1 MGLPV
6 GAAFLLRTP
15 LAAAS
20 FTAWHHRIPLP
31 LSLPRLFLA
40 SPGASSSSAILP
52 LPLRSCSCSL
62 PARFSSVLSR
72 DRGGGVAVSAMDAA
86 GVDGAPA
93 SHGNCSAPLSPAS
106 AIQFLTLI
114 QRLKTTKRTGWV
126 NHGVKESESIADH
139 MYRMAIM
146 AMISGDLPGVNK
158 DRCVKMAVVHDI
170 AEAIVGDITPNDNIP
185 KEEKN
190 RLESAAIDEMC
201 VVLEGGLAAD
211 EVKELWLEYENNST
225 PEAKFVKDLDKLEMI
240 LQAVEYE
247 HEQNKVLDDFFRS
260 TEGKFQTDLGKAWA
274 AEIRKRRPKQK

>member
-1 MGLPV
+1 MGLPA
-6 GAAFLLRTP
+6 GAALLLRTP
-15 LAAAS
+15 LLPPSLAHSLSCSWRRLPTLLVPRPVSALP
-20 FTAWHHRIPLP
+20 TP
-31 LSLPRLFLA
+31 LSLR
-40 SPGASSSSAILP
+40 
-52 LPLRSCSCSL
+52 RS
-62 PARFSSVLSR
+62 FSSVLSR
-72 DRGGGVAVSAMDAA
+72 DRGVLAIPAMDSS

-93 SHGNCSAPLSPAS
+93 SMPHNHSTSAPLSPAS

-170 AEAIVGDITPNDNIP
+170 AEAIVGDITPNDNVP

-190 RLESAAIDEMC
+190 RLEAAAIDEMC
-201 VVLEGGLAAD
+201 ILLEGGIAAD

-247 HEQNKVLDDFFRS
+247 SEQDKVLDDFFRS
-260 TEGKFQTDLGKAWA
+260 TEGKFQTDLGKEWA
-274 AEIRKRRPKQK
+274 AEIRKRRPTQK

>member
-1 MGLPV
+1 MGLTA
-6 GAAFLLRTP
+6 GAALLLRTGTP
-15 LAAAS
+15 LHSLSAC
-20 FTAWHHRIPLP
+20 HHRIRIRTCNPL
-31 LSLPRLFLA
+31 L
-40 SPGASSSSAILP
+40 SSSVP
-52 LPLRSCSCSL
+52 VRVRVRV
-62 PARFSSVLSR
+62 PAPAPAPAPACLHGQRRFSTIYRRPGVSVT
-72 DRGGGVAVSAMDAA
+72 AMDSA
-86 GVDGAPA
+86 GVDGATA
-93 SHGNCSAPLSPAS
+93 TSAPLSPAS

-146 AMISGDLPGVNK
+146 AIISGDLPGVNK

-190 RLESAAIDEMC
+190 RLEAAAIDEMC
-201 VVLEGGLAAD
+201 ILLEGGIAAE

-247 HEQNKVLDDFFRS
+247 SEQNKVLDDFFRS

-274 AEIRKRRPKQK
+274 DEIRNRRPKHK